1 MCLKYPASAYRDYP
15 YNKLHEQQP
24 RPDNRAVDTVGRK
37 AHPEAR
43 IFQIPAAAVNEIVLH
58 STSAPRFPSPL
69 RSLSRSEPL
78 TSELYFQS

>member
-58 STSAPRFPSPL
+58 STSAPRFPADLQPQ
-69 RSLSRSEPL
+69 SESAPRF
-78 TSELYFQS
+78 SAPAP